1 MLIFFAGTGTNNKP
15 HHDLQPGQA
24 TMIYKAVET
33 SKSSSSS
40 AYPENIVLED
50 ENIQIV
56 LEEAT
61 EQIQDAENA
70 QLAVESK
77 EIDSTTTKITNNLRI
92 GIGKLFGSA
101 LSNDEM
107 EEVATQVQIQ
117 LKDEAQIK
125 LRGRADSI
133 TKNAIAAIEK
143 TVSDEEDSE
152 MDESTIEESVLKHQ
166 KKALREVKDKI
177 DAELSVVEEQLP
189 TRAIEIEKA
198 ILEERLSTKLG
209 KRVKLV
215 IDEDNEI
222 SNTSNDDAL
231 FSGLSSFS
239 DLKEKMTSSSNSGNA
254 FEYTSATSSSTL
266 PVNTSMNKYEPSM
279 VPPSF
284 ATSATSNFLSSNT
297 DGSVKPKQTKE
308 SLSKSESFV
317 SYSSSETLDADA
329 TKIDTNGTNSTF
341 ESKNTNDIA
350 SAPTTNSILYNKKK
364 KKSMKSGG
372 RN

>member
-1 MLIFFAGTGTNNKP
+1 MLIFFAGTGSNNKP

-33 SKSSSSS
+33 SKSSSST

-107 EEVATQVQIQ
+107 EEVATQVQVQ

-133 TKNAIAAIEK
+133 TKIAIAAIEK

-152 MDESTIEESVLKHQ
+152 MDESTIEENVLKHQ

-177 DAELSVVEEQLP
+177 DAELSVVQEQLP

-239 DLKEKMTSSSNSGNA
+239 DLKEKTTSSSDSGNA
-254 FEYTSATSSSTL
+254 FEYTSATSSSSL
-266 PVNTSMNKYEPSM
+266 NTSTNKYEPSM
-279 VPPSF
+279 VPPSY
-284 ATSATSNFLSSNT
+284 ATSETSNFLSSNT
-297 DGSVKPKQTKE
+297 DGSAKPKQTE
-308 SLSKSESFV
+308 VSLPKSKSFV
-317 SYSSSETLDADA
+317 TYSSAETLGADA

-341 ESKNTNDIA
+341 ENKSTNDIA

-364 KKSMKSGG
+364 KKSMTSGG